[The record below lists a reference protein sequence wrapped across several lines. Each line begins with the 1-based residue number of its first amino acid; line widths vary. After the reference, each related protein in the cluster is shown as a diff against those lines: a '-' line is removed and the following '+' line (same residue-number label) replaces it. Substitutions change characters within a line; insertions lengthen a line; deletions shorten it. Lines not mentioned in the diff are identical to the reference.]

1 MKNEPVDILFVED
14 NPDHI
19 ELVLEALQENGVLN
33 TIHVIQDGQVALDY
47 LFQREPYQNAPQPGL
62 ILLDINLP
70 KVDGIQVLKQI
81 KNDEHLKAIPVIILS
96 TSSNAIDVQS
106 SYDNGANSYI
116 VKPVDFEKFQRA
128 IKELKLYWLVSNQ
141 LPS

>member
-19 ELVLEALQENGVLN
+19 ELVLDALQENGVLN